1 MLGPGSGRNGHR
13 GPQRLAIV
21 KKMAKRKKPNR
32 RLFEFS
38 QKDAVRRI
46 QRLPPQEV
54 EHDRLHISRKL
65 LDRTL
70 DGLRERS
77 GGWRES
83 GAIWTGNLKDSDS
96 SVRDVLL
103 FHDLCDDK
111 GRSLSLELSEEAKFA
126 LYRELAKRGQKL
138 VGMIHTHPE
147 DWVDLSGIDKAN
159 QLCSRIGFWSLVL
172 PYYGERGWEIE
183 STGVHIRVDSG
194 WHWFS
199 KEESLKRII
208 VK

>member
-1 MLGPGSGRNGHR
+1 
-13 GPQRLAIV
+13 
-21 KKMAKRKKPNR
+21 MAKRKKPNR
-32 RLFEFS
+32 GLLEFS
-38 QKDAVRRI
+38 QKNAARRI
-46 QRLPPQEV
+46 KRLPPREV
-54 EHDRLHISRKL
+54 EHDSLQISREL

-83 GAIWTGNLKDSDS
+83 GAIWIGDVKDSRS
-96 SVRDVLL
+96 SVQDVLL
-103 FHDLCDDK
+103 LHDLCDDK

-126 LYRELAKRGQKL
+126 LYRELAERGQKL

-147 DWVDLSGIDKAN
+147 DWVDLSRIDKAN

-172 PYYGERGWEIE
+172 PYYGERSWKIE
-183 STGVHIRVDSG
+183 STGVHIRIDSG

-199 KEESLKRII
+199 KEESLRRLI

>member
-1 MLGPGSGRNGHR
+1 
-13 GPQRLAIV
+13 
-21 KKMAKRKKPNR
+21 MAKRKKSNR
-32 RLFEFS
+32 GLFEFS
-38 QKDAVRRI
+38 QKNAARRI
-46 QRLPPQEV
+46 KRLPPKEV
-54 EHDRLHISRKL
+54 EHDSLQISREL

-77 GGWRES
+77 DGWRES
-83 GAIWTGNLKDSDS
+83 GAIWIGDVKDSQS
-96 SVRDVLL
+96 SVQDVLL
-103 FHDLCDDK
+103 FHDLCDDR

-126 LYRELAKRGQKL
+126 LYRELAERAQKL

-172 PYYGERGWEIE
+172 PYYGKRPWEIE
-183 STGVHIRVDSG
+183 STGVHIRIDSG

-199 KEESLKRII
+199 KEESLRRLI

>member
-1 MLGPGSGRNGHR
+1 
-13 GPQRLAIV
+13 
-21 KKMAKRKKPNR
+21 MAKRKKPNR
-32 RLFEFS
+32 RLFEFYE
-38 QKDAVRRI
+38 KDVTRRI

-54 EHDRLHISRKL
+54 EHDSLHISREL

-70 DGLRERS
+70 ERLRQRS

-83 GAIWTGNLKDSDS
+83 GAIWIGDRKGSES
-96 SVRDVLL
+96 RVGDVFL

-111 GRSLSLELSEEAKFA
+111 GQSLSLELSEGAKFA
-126 LYRELAKRGQKL
+126 LYKELAKREQKL
-138 VGMIHTHPE
+138 VAMIHTHPE

-172 PYYGERGWEIE
+172 PYYGERGWAIE